1 VVWRHTIKRM
11 ETKGQMARSGFGHL
25 GGKPGNRLFGRL
37 IALGGFGPEEG
48 RTTVYRITD
57 QGREEL
63 AGLGVSL
70 DWIGRGPET
79 APTRREKS
87 KP

>member
-1 VVWRHTIKRM
+1 MVWRHTIKRM

-48 RTTVYRITD
+48 RTTVYGITD
-57 QGREEL
+57 LVRAEPVRLGGSVGQPGRER
-63 AGLGVSL
+63 S
-70 DWIGRGPET
+70 
-79 APTRREKS
+79 
-87 KP
+87 